1 MQIDVLTLFPEMI
14 ASLREYGIIGRAIQ
28 NGRIDLGI
36 VNIRDYSRDKHGKVD
51 DAPFGGGAGML
62 MRCQPIA
69 DSVESVQKEGSHVVY
84 LSPQGAVLTQ
94 EKAIALSEY
103 EHLILLC
110 GHYEGIDDRLIGTVI
125 DEELSIG
132 DYILSGGELAA
143 MVVID
148 AVCRNIESIVGKE
161 ENVLEDSLSD
171 GLLKYPQ
178 YTRPREW
185 NGIEVPEILLSGDH
199 KKIAEWREQESFR
212 VTKEKRPDLLHE
224 KTEQG
229 LFESE

>member
-110 GHYEGIDDRLIGTVI
+110 GHYEGIDDRLVGTVI
-125 DEELSIG
+125 DEEISIG

-143 MVVID
+143 MVLID
-148 AVCRNIESIVGKE
+148 AVCRNVESIVGKE

-185 NGIEVPEILLSGDH
+185 NGIAVPEILLSGDH
-199 KKIAEWREQESFR
+199 KKIAEWRARESIR
-212 VTKEKRPDLLHE
+212 VTKEKRPDLLHDSP
-224 KTEQG
+224 EQCLSG
-229 LFESE
+229 SE